1 MADNIKIVGNI
12 VSSTTISRYTSQD
25 TALISSRRLQENF
38 GGNGDYIEYFI
49 YDTGGNL
56 LNTNYNY
63 FDYKLPTNIGLNP
76 GIITQPNTIGNIQ
89 TIDIGIDSTLATP
102 TSSLYPIIEI
112 DPIKDLQNIGY
123 SSGEFQVRYNLFQN
137 KISNPSEQGLFV
149 KTISQNRTEI
159 ALSSTVL
166 TNEQI
171 ESASLDLINKINNTN
186 YYVDYLLNFKDNQQ
200 YLAVNVALNKNPDGY
215 EILFK
220 LYQPLPLNVQEK
232 QTLWVVEEKVNPYT
246 FNINLDKLIIPPPP
260 PSLRGPNFNIP
271 IENQGTISTSY
282 NNYSGL
288 ISNLQ
293 ALQSSS
299 YNQIQNLFTTQSIDI
314 NVDYTNFDNFIFFG
328 SAEHRVKNFHTK
340 VKEIEDYQNF
350 INIYKPFVATTASL
364 QTTINQYSS
373 SITNII
379 SQFDGYEYY
388 LYFESSSYAWPKT
401 NSNKPFILLSTGS
414 ATVQTWYDALTG
426 SAETYDLNNYDNLKY
441 AVPAFISDDENNQPF
456 LLFLNMVGHY
466 FDNIWIYL
474 KSITDINLAN
484 NNLEKGIS
492 KDLVYQQLKS
502 LGVKLYNSQAGDSV
516 ANYLIGANTGSS
528 IFNNNFTITGS
539 YLNNIPRA
547 DLVAEL
553 YKRIYHNLPL
563 LLKTKGTVAG
573 LNYLM
578 TTFGIPNRT
587 YYTIYSGS
595 NAITYYTPTGSAVTS
610 SILNVKEFGGSLK
623 SGLIKGYNNDKVRIV
638 TNTVTGSVLS
648 SELSLQTFPT
658 ASSAFRDDDLHYID
672 ISFSPQTQIDT
683 YISKSIASNNSTW
696 SLDDYIGD
704 PRQQYSASYSD
715 LDIQRKLY
723 FETGVS
729 GYPGF
734 TGSLLDYNGFI
745 RLIEFFDNSLFKM
758 LTDFVPERTS
768 LSTGVT
774 INSPVLERNKVVYSI
789 PNINTQS
796 VYEANY
802 NTGSIS
808 GQYGQLYNALQG
820 NKAPFFTGELSG
832 SVIDVNQYFE
842 DDFNPYDGDWDVYN
856 AQHNISESINLNS
869 FLHSDWNVLL
879 NNVSQSVTSS
889 TRKNIEYIYGT
900 TGSLINKAQLQD
912 SYLSLKSYN
921 TSRYDGVKIT
931 SLLYNDYTSASAN
944 YDGDNSFG
952 KTATIDKNTVKIGL
966 FTEVTANRFL
976 PNRNNVVLKY
986 LVNDNGELTELNQ
999 RNKHWQEIQNTF
1011 IASEVLDVSLFDNQK
1026 FSNQKL
1032 VDGTKPIFDSGYTYN
1047 PILYFASCSAGGDP
1061 QISFEPAGALSSF
1074 LATAFNSE
1082 PFTVSGSGTMNHPLS
1097 ASFVTKLFD
1106 TVVEGTSYFVGGT
1119 ATTQPSYSVQESGNH
1134 RVQAS
1139 LDLTLTLPDGANAT
1153 WSLQVFKNNDASPLF
1168 ESDQI
1173 FTNVAPATAFQVFY
1187 GFHPTIP
1194 SYSCTQNY
1202 SVGWSTKNP
1211 SVGHFLETNDI
1222 IFTNFNLTTPV
1233 SNIGYITQID
1243 SGNPLSSYFEIG
1255 VSAPGQLGASGNS
1268 C

>member
-1 MADNIKIVGNI
+1 MADNIKIIGNI
-12 VSSTTISRYTSQD
+12 VSSTTVSRYTSQD

-38 GGNGDYIEYFI
+38 GETNDYIEYFI
-49 YDTGGNL
+49 YDIGGNL
-56 LNTNYNY
+56 LNINYNY
-63 FDYKLPTNIGLNP
+63 LNYKLPTNIGLTP
-76 GIITQPNTIGNIQ
+76 GVMTQPNTTGNIQ
-89 TIDIGIDSTLATP
+89 TTDIGIDSILSTP
-102 TSSLYPIIEI
+102 TSSLYPVIEI

-137 KISNPSEQGLFV
+137 KISSPIEQGLFI
-149 KTISQNRTEI
+149 KTISQDRTEI
-159 ALSSTVL
+159 ALLSTVL

-186 YYVDYLLNFKDNQQ
+186 YYVDYLLNFGDNQL
-200 YLAVNVALNKNPDGY
+200 YTAINVALNKDPNGY
-215 EILFK
+215 QILFK
-220 LYQPLPLNVQEK
+220 LYQPLPLSVQEK
-232 QTLWVVEEKVNPYT
+232 QTLWVVEEKVNPYV
-246 FNINLDKLIIPPPP
+246 FNINLDTLITPPPP
-260 PSLRGPNFNIP
+260 PSLRGPNFNIS
-271 IENQGTISTSY
+271 IENQGTVSTSY
-282 NNYSGL
+282 NNYSTL
-288 ISNLQ
+288 INNLQ

-314 NVDYTNFDNFIFFG
+314 NVDYTNFDNFTFFG

-388 LYFESSSYAWPKT
+388 LYFESGSYAWPKA
-401 NSNKPFILLSTGS
+401 NSNKPFVLLSTGS
-414 ATVQTWYDALTG
+414 ATVQTWYNALTG

-441 AVPAFISDDENNQPF
+441 AVPAFISDDKNNQPF

-502 LGVKLYNSQAGDSV
+502 LGVKLYNSQAGNSV

-528 IFNNNFTITGS
+528 VFDNNFTITGS

-578 TTFGIPNRT
+578 TTFGVPNRT
-587 YYTIYSGS
+587 YYTIGNSS
-595 NAITYYTPTGSAVTS
+595 FYTPTGSAITS
-610 SILNVKEFGGSLK
+610 SILNAKEFGGSLK

-638 TNTVTGSVLS
+638 VNTVTGSVLS

-658 ASSAFRDDDLHYID
+658 ASSTFRGDDLHYID

-683 YISKSIASNNSTW
+683 YISRSIASNNSTW

-715 LDIQRKLY
+715 LDTQRKLY

-745 RLIEFFDNSLFKM
+745 RLIKFFDNSLFKM

-808 GQYGQLYNALQG
+808 GQYGQLYDVLQG
-820 NKAPFFTGELSG
+820 NKSPFFTGELSG
-832 SVIDVNQYFE
+832 SVVNINQYFE

-856 AQHNISESINLNS
+856 AQHSISESINLNS

-879 NNVSQSVTSS
+879 NNVSQSVISS

-900 TGSLINKAQLQD
+900 TGSLISSAQLQD
-912 SYLSLKSYN
+912 SYLTLRSYN
-921 TSRYDGVKIT
+921 TSRYDGVKVT
-931 SLLYNDYTSASAN
+931 SLLYNTYTSASAN
-944 YDGDNSFG
+944 YDGDISFG
-952 KTATIDKNTVKIGL
+952 KTAAIDHNVRKLGL
-966 FTEVTANRFL
+966 FTEVKQNIFL
-976 PNRNNVVLKY
+976 PNRNNVTLKY
-986 LVNDNGELTELNQ
+986 LVDEFGGLTELNQ

-1011 IASEVLDVSLFDNQK
+1011 LAGKVLDVSLFDNQK
-1026 FSNQKL
+1026 FNNQKI

-1047 PILYFASCSAGGDP
+1047 PILYFASCSADP
-1061 QISFEPAGALSSF
+1061 KISFEPAGALSSF

-1106 TVVEGTSYFVGGT
+1106 TIVEGTSYFAGGT
-1119 ATTQPSYSVQESGNH
+1119 ATTHPSYSVQESGNH
-1134 RVQAS
+1134 KVQAS
-1139 LDLTLTLPDGANAT
+1139 LNLELTLPNGTNAT

-1168 ESDQI
+1168 EVDQI
-1173 FTNVAPATAFQVFY
+1173 FTDTPPPVTSFRVFY
-1187 GFHPTIP
+1187 RFHATDPGLACSAPLKT
-1194 SYSCTQNY
+1194 
-1202 SVGWSTKNP
+1202 GWSTKDP
-1211 SVGHFLETNDI
+1211 DAGQYLTVGDTI
-1222 IFTNFNLTTPV
+1222 YTSFNLTTPV
-1233 SNIGYITQID
+1233 SDTGYITQFDSFGNPLGNIFEIYIGYITINT
-1243 SGNPLSSYFEIG
+1243 GT
-1255 VSAPGQLGASGNS
+1255 A